1 MSLLKYV
8 MALRRNFLR
17 PRQLL
22 VRSPLADAACEGI
35 RRYCRALDSWDLNQA
50 FTQLWST
57 LEYLTD
63 TTERS
68 YDVTVRR
75 AAARGANYQLRLE
88 ILRHLQ
94 NRRNRLI
101 HATRAQSDV
110 ETLVHQLKWSVEEL
124 LRLFVVN
131 PAELRS
137 TQEVG
142 EFLDAPRERERDSD
156 GQYI

>member
-1 MSLLKYV
+1 
-8 MALRRNFLR
+8 
-17 PRQLL
+17 
-22 VRSPLADAACEGI
+22 
-35 RRYCRALDSWDLNQA
+35 
-50 FTQLWST
+50 
-57 LEYLTD
+57 
-63 TTERS
+63 
-68 YDVTVRR
+68 
-75 AAARGANYQLRLE
+75 LE

-94 NRRNRLI
+94 NRRNRLV
-101 HATRAQSDV
+101 HATRPQSDV

-142 EFLDAPRERERDSD
+142 EFLDAPRERERDSN